1 MRIPERAHWAAWRL
15 YLSLSQNA
23 ARVRPLS
30 SFQQCNHLDVL
41 GSRRE
46 QDWTKD
52 IAPKEFLSSPL
63 RQFLATSGRNRS
75 VLSNA
80 CPLLRFPYSTERD
93 VGQVDGTGAI
103 DKANARDDS
112 QGECSPS
119 LPVNLKGVG
128 GSGWSKEEVVNWPN
142 AISLGRL
149 LSGPLLAWYTP
160 RIPMI
165 NHFFHVNCY
174 GLLWHHHS
182 FK

>member
-1 MRIPERAHWAAWRL
+1 
-15 YLSLSQNA
+15 
-23 ARVRPLS
+23 
-30 SFQQCNHLDVL
+30 
-41 GSRRE
+41 
-46 QDWTKD
+46 
-52 IAPKEFLSSPL
+52 
-63 RQFLATSGRNRS
+63 
-75 VLSNA
+75 
-80 CPLLRFPYSTERD
+80 